1 MPWMFHHRFRDEPIS
16 RIDKFRAWLQIG
28 QPELIVATVACA
40 GVVVLRAVCRRRR
53 CRSIS
58 VTSKERSATIRIHP
72 AATSRAEGQPAR
84 DLGVLA
90 AARLKRERG
99 HAAVLELFAGSGM
112 RSARYLLEGGADFVW
127 ANDANQELFQ
137 TLLANLQQAASAAGQ
152 MSQDYPCSDLLPE
165 WAAPHSWR
173 LQEGLPLHGREAG
186 RHPGWRHRSSAD
198 KDSSTSAQGWR
209 VTHWESKS
217 LLGYCQAVN
226 RQFDFVDVDASG
238 CWSHI
243 GATLELVRPGGLL
256 YLAATGLT
264 SSKPS
269 LAFQSLGVRMARCP
283 PTETLHDHM
292 ARALIWRMVSAADS
306 LGLIAQPLFS
316 LYRGA
321 GDVFRILLRVVRR
334 SGESTLKAFCCG
346 VCCDCN
352 IYVGPL
358 EDESLFGARHARSR
372 CRNCHSSDFVC
383 WGPLWTGSLNSDPFL
398 AQLQADAAV
407 RGWLQEPLSEGGR
420 MSPLAEL
427 LPRLRAE
434 ASAEAAAEAAG
445 EVGYSQKR
453 RESSAGKRGN
463 APTLDPAAILP
474 IRLDAEAVLLAD
486 KELSADVGQ
495 TLAQIVVSGSSGI
508 GKRRLLSSAMSL
520 PFARSDLSMSR
531 AEHQSMPDRFIVGA
545 LTVNISDLESETI
558 SISSNSSEHLE
569 ASGMSQKMLSHL
581 GIAPKITPAYD
592 GTTVWFEYEQLIDDW
607 RDITTLDAWKGN
619 QDFVTWIAKFD
630 KVLQSLRNSWMDFL
644 PEVTRMTHQNSQLP
658 SGRTRPLCASSSIG
672 TVLEKMLAGDPFPF
686 FACSPT

>member
-434 ASAEAAAEAAG
+434 ASAEAAAEASGATLRPWTLRLPA
-445 EVGYSQKR
+445 VAQ
-453 RESSAGKRGN
+453 RGGC
-463 APTLDPAAILP
+463 APPQLGQ
-474 IRLDAEAVLLAD
+474 LLE
-486 KELSADVGQ
+486 ELSAAGHTACRSSLGPEHFRTSADVSEVV
-495 TLAQIVVSGSSGI
+495 TIAQNLSLNRRPKRTQKLVVP
-508 GKRRLLSSAMSL
+508 R
-520 PFARSDLSMSR
+520 AR
-531 AEHQSMPDRFIVGA
+531 DRKSV
-545 LTVNISDLESETI
+545 V
-558 SISSNSSEHLE
+558 
-569 ASGMSQKMLSHL
+569 
-581 GIAPKITPAYD
+581 
-592 GTTVWFEYEQLIDDW
+592 
-607 RDITTLDAWKGN
+607 
-619 QDFVTWIAKFD
+619 
-630 KVLQSLRNSWMDFL
+630 
-644 PEVTRMTHQNSQLP
+644 
-658 SGRTRPLCASSSIG
+658 
-672 TVLEKMLAGDPFPF
+672 
-686 FACSPT
+686 